1 MMMKVSL
8 LGLAGFCFSA
18 AASAADGPTLGAQVF
33 EKWCLPCHGH
43 GDQFPGTV
51 ALGVK
56 YQGKLPGAL
65 QDRTDL
71 ASDLVKAAVRTGIS
85 VMPFFRKTEVSD
97 ADLDALAAY
106 LAEPKKK

>member
-1 MMMKVSL
+1 MKIRF
-8 LGLAGFCFSA
+8 LGIAALGFCA
-18 AASAADGPTLGAQVF
+18 AASAADAPTLAHGAQVF

-43 GDQFPGTV
+43 GDQFPGTM

-56 YQGKLPGAL
+56 YQNKLPGAL

-71 ASDLVKAAVRTGIS
+71 ASDLVKAAVRTGVT
-85 VMPFFRKTEVSD
+85 VMPFFRKTEISD

-106 LAEPKKK
+106 LAEPKKN